1 MAAASAKRARK
12 PVIPYRERDAYRAV
26 VLAGPPGCWPEQ

>member
-1 MAAASAKRARK
+1 MVAASAERTRK
-12 PVIPYRERDAYRAV
+12 PVNQYRYRDAYRAV